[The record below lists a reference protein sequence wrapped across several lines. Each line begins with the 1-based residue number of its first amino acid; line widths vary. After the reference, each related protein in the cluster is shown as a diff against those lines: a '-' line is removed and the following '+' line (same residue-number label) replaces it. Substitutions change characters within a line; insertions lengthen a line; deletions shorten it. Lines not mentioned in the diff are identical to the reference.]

1 MGTKCRALPYGLGE
15 NKNWNI
21 GGNAINGDLGKWV
34 HIMWQPSML
43 PVNAYVMV
51 YWQGILI
58 LLFLERVVKGA
69 RFDNLT
75 TIITNIVNIYGGF
88 DNTTW
93 EHFLIF

>member
-1 MGTKCRALPYGLGE
+1 
-15 NKNWNI
+15 
-21 GGNAINGDLGKWV
+21 
-34 HIMWQPSML
+34 ML
-43 PVNAYVMV
+43 PVNAYVLV

-88 DNTTW
+88 DNTT
-93 EHFLIF
+93 